1 MQDPRDSKKRGAR
14 GLKKLVKMFN
24 TVQIRTLD
32 IVVSGGQEEE
42 EEEEEEENAML
53 EIFLKWEKS
62 QALLEVCY
70 F

>member
-1 MQDPRDSKKRGAR
+1 VQDPRDSKKRGAR

-42 EEEEEEENAML
+42 EEEENAML

>member
-14 GLKKLVKMFN
+14 GLKKLVKMLN

-32 IVVSGGQEEE
+32 IVVSGGQ

>member
-42 EEEEEEENAML
+42 EEEENAML

>member
-14 GLKKLVKMFN
+14 GLKKLVKMLN

-42 EEEEEEENAML
+42 EEEENAML
-53 EIFLKWEKS
+53 EIFLKWEKF
-62 QALLEVCY
+62 QALLEGCY

>member
-1 MQDPRDSKKRGAR
+1 VQDPRDSKKRGAR
-14 GLKKLVKMFN
+14 GLKKLVKMLN

-32 IVVSGGQEEE
+32 IVVSGGQ

>member
-1 MQDPRDSKKRGAR
+1 
-14 GLKKLVKMFN
+14 MFN
-24 TVQIRTLD
+24 MVQIRTLD
-32 IVVSGGQEEE
+32 IVVSGGQ